1 MYLFW
6 TLYPSN
12 TLGWI
17 EVWLN
22 SDVRDRHPHF
32 CQNKCRQLFPEGCPI
47 RKAVLFSFQD
57 TDSKYPV
64 SKQGNP
70 YVEFVWKKKNDQ
82 PKSRTRI
89 KKKKKKGCLCCCN
102 WSSLKKNRLYRFYN
116 SPFIFKIIL
125 FFSVGWRDEK
135 WLGWKRTLFI
145 LLAAK

>member
-89 KKKKKKGCLCCCN
+89 KKKKKAVCVAATEALWKKIDFIDSIIHLLF
-102 WSSLKKNRLYRFYN
+102 LKLFYFFQLGEEMKTDWVGRGLY
-116 SPFIFKIIL
+116 L
-125 FFSVGWRDEK
+125 FF
-135 WLGWKRTLFI
+135 
-145 LLAAK
+145 

>member
-1 MYLFW
+1 MLMYLFW

-89 KKKKKKGCLCCCN
+89 KKKKKAVCVAATEALWKKIDFIDSIIHLLF
-102 WSSLKKNRLYRFYN
+102 LKLFYFFQLGEEMKSDWVGRGLY
-116 SPFIFKIIL
+116 L
-125 FFSVGWRDEK
+125 FF
-135 WLGWKRTLFI
+135 
-145 LLAAK
+145 

>member
-47 RKAVLFSFQD
+47 SKAVLFSFQD

-89 KKKKKKGCLCCCN
+89 KKKKKRLFVLLQ
-102 WSSLKKNRLYRFYN
+102 LK
-116 SPFIFKIIL
+116 L
-125 FFSVGWRDEK
+125 FEK
-135 WLGWKRTLFI
+135 KSTL
-145 LLAAK
+145 

>member
-1 MYLFW
+1 MLMYLFW

-47 RKAVLFSFQD
+47 WKAVLFSFQD

-89 KKKKKKGCLCCCN
+89 KKKKKAVCVAATEALWKKIDFIDSIIHLLF
-102 WSSLKKNRLYRFYN
+102 LKLFYFFQLGEEMKSDWVGRGLY
-116 SPFIFKIIL
+116 L
-125 FFSVGWRDEK
+125 FF
-135 WLGWKRTLFI
+135 
-145 LLAAK
+145 

>member
-89 KKKKKKGCLCCCN
+89 KKKKKAVCVAATEALWKKIDFIDSIIHLLF
-102 WSSLKKNRLYRFYN
+102 LK
-116 SPFIFKIIL
+116 L

>member
-1 MYLFW
+1 MLMYLFW

-57 TDSKYPV
+57 MDSKYPV

-89 KKKKKKGCLCCCN
+89 KKKKKAVCVAATEALWKKIDFIDSIIHLLF
-102 WSSLKKNRLYRFYN
+102 LKLFYFFQLGEEMKTDWVGRGLY
-116 SPFIFKIIL
+116 L
-125 FFSVGWRDEK
+125 FF
-135 WLGWKRTLFI
+135 
-145 LLAAK
+145 